1 MQFRDYIKEKT
12 SKTTETD
19 SRTRVYLSPVKICYE
34 TPDLVTGCECLLD
47 KKPAQ
52 ITLEPKSACT
62 IKKNGS
68 IVLDFGTEIFGG
80 IQISVFHGSGDSGVA
95 SVRLRFGES
104 LSEVFSELGGRQ
116 NATNDHAVRDSV
128 VCLGSLASTS
138 EFGNTGFRFARIDLL
153 EEEFIVIKFIRAV
166 MLIRDIEYKGSFEC
180 SDERLNRIW
189 NTAAYTAHLNMQE
202 YLLDGIKRDQLVWI
216 GDMGPETATIQSV
229 FGYNEV
235 VPKSLNFVRDET
247 PLPGWMNGIASY
259 SMWWILILYGWHMQ
273 NGDMIFLKENHKYLS
288 ELCRLFGDYVNN
300 DGSER
305 TDGMR
310 FLDWPTRE
318 NSMGTDAGVHALLTY
333 AMDRAGR
340 LFGFLDDAPMQEFCA
355 ELCSKLRRWIPDA
368 NGSKQAEA
376 FQVLAG
382 IKKLPSDGGK
392 PENLKNL
399 LSENMEGI
407 STFLGY
413 YILEAK
419 ARNKQMDQCL
429 DIIRTYWGKMI
440 DLGATTFWEDFDLS
454 WADNANHIDE
464 LPLGEQD
471 DIHGDKGAHC
481 YQGFR
486 HSLCH
491 GWASGPAPF
500 LSENV
505 LGIKI
510 LKPGC
515 KSISI
520 NPDLGDL
527 KWAHGTYPT
536 PYGLITVSHRRL
548 DDDTIQSECNVP
560 DGIVVRDAQI
570 IKMFMNSKQQKN

>member
-12 SKTTETD
+12 LKLAEND
-19 SRTRVYLSPVKICYE
+19 PRTRIFLTPVKICYE
-34 TPDLVTGCECLLD
+34 TPECVSGCEHLLD
-47 KKPAQ
+47 TKSAQ
-52 ITLEPKSACT
+52 ITLEPKNACT

-68 IVLDFGTEIFGG
+68 IVLDFGIEIFGG

-95 SVRLRFGES
+95 MVRLRFGES

-116 NATNDHAVRDSV
+116 NSTNDHAVRDSV
-128 VCLGSLASTS
+128 VCMGSLASTS
-138 EFGNTGFRFARIDLL
+138 EFGNTGFRFVRIDLPD
-153 EEEFIVIKFIRAV
+153 EDFIVIKSIRAV
-166 MLIRDIEYKGSFEC
+166 MLIRDLEYKGSFEC

-189 NTAAYTAHLNMQE
+189 QTAAYTAHINMQE
-202 YLLDGIKRDQLVWI
+202 YLLDGIKRDKLVWI
-216 GDMGPETATIQSV
+216 GDMGPETATIQAV
-229 FGYNEV
+229 FGHNEV
-235 VPKSLNFVRDET
+235 VPKSLSFVRDET

-259 SMWWILILYGWHMQ
+259 SMWWVLILYGWHMQ
-273 NGDMIFLKENHKYLS
+273 NGDLVFLKENHKYLS
-288 ELCRLFGDYVNN
+288 ELCKQFGGYVAN
-300 DGSER
+300 DGSEK

-310 FLDWPTRE
+310 FLDWPTLS
-318 NSMGTDAGVHALLTY
+318 NAKGTDAGVHALLTY
-333 AMDRAGR
+333 SMDRAHK
-340 LFGFLDDAPMQEFCA
+340 LFGFLEDIYMQEYCT
-355 ELCSKLRRWIPDA
+355 ELCAKLRKWVPDT

-376 FQVLAG
+376 FQVLSG
-382 IKKLPSDGGK
+382 IKRLPADGGNE
-392 PENLKNL
+392 ENLKCL
-399 LSENMEGI
+399 LSDSLEGI

-413 YILEAK
+413 YVLEAK
-419 ARNKQMDQCL
+419 VRNKQLDQCL

-440 DLGATTFWEDFDLS
+440 DLGATTFWEDFDIK
-454 WADNANHIDE
+454 WADNSNCIDE
-464 LPLGEQD
+464 LPVNGQD

-500 LSENV
+500 LSEHV

-520 NPDLGDL
+520 NPELGDL

-548 DDDTIQSECNVP
+548 EDGTIQSECNVP